1 MRPPTPH
8 NTLPDN
14 GEDQLLRNNLFL
26 IVDDD
31 PVFSRVI
38 ARSLT
43 RRGYETLVAESAED
57 ALPLIEEH
65 QPSLASLDLKM
76 EGDTGL
82 TLLPQLLERVP
93 DCKVVILTGY
103 SSIATAVEAIKLGAV
118 NYLPKPADT
127 DEILAALQQ
136 TEANPEQEIA
146 EKPMS
151 VNRLTWEHIQKVL
164 AENDGNISA
173 TARQLGMHR
182 RTLQRKLQKRPVR
195 E

>member
-1 MRPPTPH
+1 MSEV
-8 NTLPDN
+8 N
-14 GEDQLLRNNLFL
+14 FL

-31 PVFSRVI
+31 PVFSQVL

-43 RRGYETLVAESAED
+43 RRGYNTLVAESAE
-57 ALPLIEEH
+57 AAIPLAEKH
-65 QPSLASLDLKM
+65 KPDLATVDLKM
-76 EGDTGL
+76 DGDTGL
-82 TLLPQLLERVP
+82 LLLPKLLEIVP
-93 DCKVVILTGY
+93 ECKVVILTGY

-118 NYLPKPADT
+118 NYLCKPADT
-127 DEILAALQQ
+127 DEVLSALNQE
-136 TEANPEQEIA
+136 EANPEQAIA

-151 VNRLTWEHIQKVL
+151 VNRLTWEHIQKIL
-164 AENDGNISA
+164 TENDGNISA

>member
-1 MRPPTPH
+1 MSPQSLNNLSSKET
-8 NTLPDN
+8 
-14 GEDQLLRNNLFL
+14 ELRNNIFL

-31 PVFSRVI
+31 PVFSQVM

-43 RRGYETLVAESAED
+43 RRGYTTVVADSAES

-65 QPSLASLDLKM
+65 QPALASLDLKM
-76 EGDTGL
+76 EGETGL
-82 TLLPQLLERVP
+82 NLLPRLLQLVP

-127 DEILAALQQ
+127 DEILAALRQ
-136 TEANPEQEIA
+136 TDANPEQAIA
-146 EKPMS
+146 DKPMS

-164 AENDGNISA
+164 TENDGNISA

>member
-1 MRPPTPH
+1 MTQ
-8 NTLPDN
+8 TVSSDITAPDSP
-14 GEDQLLRNNLFL
+14 LRNRCFL
-26 IVDDD
+26 LVDDD
-31 PVFSRVI
+31 PVFTQVLS
-38 ARSLT
+38 RSLT
-43 RRGYETLVAESAED
+43 RRGYTPVVADSAEA
-57 ALPLIEEH
+57 ALPLIAEH
-65 QPSLASLDLKM
+65 KPSLATLDLKM

-82 TLLPQLLERVP
+82 NLLPKLLEEVP

-127 DEILAALQQ
+127 DEILAALKQ
-136 TEANPEQEIA
+136 TDANPEQAIA

-164 AENDGNISA
+164 TENDGNISA

>member
-1 MRPPTPH
+1 MSPQ
-8 NTLPDN
+8 NLN
-14 GEDQLLRNNLFL
+14 NDQSNSTDSQLRNNVFL

-31 PVFSRVI
+31 PVFTQVMS
-38 ARSLT
+38 RSLT
-43 RRGYETLVAESAED
+43 RRGYTTVVADSAEA

-76 EGDTGL
+76 EGETGL
-82 TLLPQLLERVP
+82 NLLPRLLQLVP

-127 DEILAALQQ
+127 DEILAALKQ
-136 TEANPEQEIA
+136 TDANPEQEIA

-164 AENDGNISA
+164 TENDGNISA

>member
-1 MRPPTPH
+1 MSPQNNLNNSGLKEP
-8 NTLPDN
+8 
-14 GEDQLLRNNLFL
+14 ELRNNTFL

-31 PVFSRVI
+31 PVFSQVI
-38 ARSLT
+38 SRSLT
-43 RRGYETLVAESAED
+43 RRGYNTIVAESAEE
-57 ALPLIEEH
+57 ALPLIEQH

-82 TLLPQLLERVP
+82 NLLPSLLKLVP
-93 DCKVVILTGY
+93 DCKVIILTGY

-127 DEILAALQQ
+127 DEILAALKQ
-136 TEANPEQEIA
+136 TGANPSQEIA
-146 EKPMS
+146 DKPMS

-164 AENDGNISA
+164 TENDGNISA

>member
-1 MRPPTPH
+1 MSPQNNLNNPASK
-8 NTLPDN
+8 
-14 GEDQLLRNNLFL
+14 ESELRNNTFL

-31 PVFSRVI
+31 PVFSQVMS
-38 ARSLT
+38 RSLT
-43 RRGYETLVAESAED
+43 RRGYTTVVADSAEA
-57 ALPLIEEH
+57 ALPLIEQH
-65 QPSLASLDLKM
+65 KPSLASLDLKM

-82 TLLPQLLERVP
+82 NLLPRLLQIVP

-127 DEILAALQQ
+127 DEILAALKQ
-136 TEANPEQEIA
+136 TDANPEQEIA

-164 AENDGNISA
+164 TENDGNISA

>member
-1 MRPPTPH
+1 MSEV
-8 NTLPDN
+8 N
-14 GEDQLLRNNLFL
+14 FL

-31 PVFSRVI
+31 PVFSQVL

-43 RRGYETLVAESAED
+43 RRGYNTLIAESAE
-57 ALPLIEEH
+57 AAIPLAEKH
-65 QPSLASLDLKM
+65 KPDLATVDLKM
-76 EGDTGL
+76 DGDTGL
-82 TLLPQLLERVP
+82 LLLPKLLEIVP
-93 DCKVVILTGY
+93 ECKVVILTGY

-118 NYLPKPADT
+118 NYLCKPADT
-127 DEILAALQQ
+127 DEVLSALNQE
-136 TEANPEQEIA
+136 EANPKQAIA

-151 VNRLTWEHIQKVL
+151 VNRLTWEHIQKIL
-164 AENDGNISA
+164 TENDGNISA

>member
-1 MRPPTPH
+1 MSEV
-8 NTLPDN
+8 N
-14 GEDQLLRNNLFL
+14 FL

-31 PVFSRVI
+31 PVFSQVL

-43 RRGYETLVAESAED
+43 RRGYNTLVAESAE
-57 ALPLIEEH
+57 AAIPLAEKH
-65 QPSLASLDLKM
+65 KPDLATVDLKM
-76 EGDTGL
+76 DGDTGL
-82 TLLPQLLERVP
+82 LLLPKLLEIVP
-93 DCKVVILTGY
+93 ECKVVILTGY

-118 NYLPKPADT
+118 NYLCKPADT
-127 DEILAALQQ
+127 DEVLSALNQE
-136 TEANPEQEIA
+136 EANPEQAIA

-151 VNRLTWEHIQKVL
+151 VNRLTWEHIQKIL
-164 AENDGNISA
+164 TENDGNITA

>member
-1 MRPPTPH
+1 MSSQP
-8 NTLPDN
+8 L
-14 GEDQLLRNNLFL
+14 QNNIFL

-31 PVFSRVI
+31 PVFTQVMS
-38 ARSLT
+38 RSLT
-43 RRGYETLVAESAED
+43 RRGYQTLVADSAEA
-57 ALPLIEEH
+57 ALPLIEQH
-65 QPSLASLDLKM
+65 KPAFATLDLKM

-82 TLLPQLLERVP
+82 ILLPRLLEIAP
-93 DCKVVILTGY
+93 ECKVIILTGY

-118 NYLPKPADT
+118 NYLPKPVDT
-127 DEILAALQQ
+127 DEILVALQQ
-136 TEANPEQEIA
+136 TSANPDHAIA
-146 EKPMS
+146 DKPMS

-164 AENDGNISA
+164 NENDGNISA